1 MMTRGSALTAILPKT
16 HSTSLAVR
24 EKGEGGREAL
34 RLVAA
39 VLCAAT
45 VAGTAAAQAG
55 SNATNYGSE
64 AQLSVSERPG
74 DITVAST
81 LVRLPGVVSEL
92 GVSVTL
98 TYRSDDA
105 RSHIQSNT
113 RHFGLPYGWS
123 LGISFIYDDG
133 TSMTT
138 AHRPS

>member
-34 RLVAA
+34 RLVA
-39 VLCAAT
+39 
-45 VAGTAAAQAG
+45 G
-55 SNATNYGSE
+55 
-64 AQLSVSERPG
+64 AQLSVSERTG

-133 TSMTT
+133 TSTKLNVDGG
-138 AHRPS
+138 